1 VISSKLLLEITHMS
15 ILDDYLSEA
24 QLAKELNRN
33 PATLVRWRKKQI
45 GPPFTMLGKSVFY
58 SRESV
63 LVWLK
68 KQEVSPPE
76 KHAGRVT
83 GLTQRLAR
91 VR

>member
-1 VISSKLLLEITHMS
+1 MS

-45 GPPFTMLGKSVFY
+45 GPPFTMLGKSVY
-58 SRESV
+58 YRKESV
-63 LVWLK
+63 LEWLK

-76 KHAGRVT
+76 KHSGRQT
-83 GLTQRLAR
+83 GHVQRLR
-91 VR
+91 SFR